1 MEKKYADVIVG
12 ISHEKIDRAF
22 QYIVPQHLQTE
33 LEIGMCV
40 HIPFGRGNHIQEGYV
55 IGFSEQAEL
64 PDDKL
69 KEIRQIV
76 PASVKATERSIQLA
90 AWIRSYYGCTMIAAL
105 KTVLPVKQE
114 KKAVVYREVTLA
126 VTETKQENICV
137 RHRKNIRRQRYGSS
151 KHCWRERRSVIRW

>member
-33 LEIGMCV
+33 LEIGMCAYSV
-40 HIPFGRGNHIQEGYV
+40 WQGNHIQEGYV

-126 VTETKQENICV
+126 VTENEARENICV

>member
-126 VTETKQENICV
+126 VT
-137 RHRKNIRRQRYGSS
+137 
-151 KHCWRERRSVIRW
+151 